1 MCQIMILMKCAASVI
16 SRNIESD
23 PLNIKDA
30 ILSATHKVLS
40 FYFISRC
47 ISQYNFNSFKPLTFF
62 FSSSPKDS
70 FNCFSD
76 WKGGREGERDRGD
89 RKTLI

>member
-62 FSSSPKDS
+62 FHPHPRIVLIAFQIGK
-70 FNCFSD
+70 
-76 WKGGREGERDRGD
+76 EGERGRETEEIE
-89 RKTLI
+89 KH